1 MDVFLLYFANNKM
14 RYLSTSDYLFDI
26 QKIGLLLCA
35 LASVLLIGLLLGFG
49 HCASQQLMAMF

>member
-1 MDVFLLYFANNKM
+1 M